1 MKKTFL
7 SLAMLAMLAACG
19 NKEAKT
25 SNINEEANSN
35 MTLNIKDFQW
45 IREPWL

>member
-1 MKKTFL
+1 MKKTLL

-25 SNINEEANSN
+25 LNVNEE
-35 MTLNIKDFQW
+35 TNI
-45 IREPWL
+45 P